1 MIIYVNDIFIYKER
15 NIIMKKI
22 TALIL
27 ALLTLF
33 GLCACAA
40 EPAETKTTEVKTAE
54 TQTEI
59 QSKTEEEKVTD
70 ANQTVVRLKALTGPT
85 GMGLATLMHNEKA
98 GSGNKG
104 KYEIELVSSPD
115 QITGPIVGN
124 LCDVAAVPINL
135 AATLYQKTGGKIRI
149 LCANT
154 LGVLH
159 IVENG
164 ETIKSVADLKGK
176 TIYAPN
182 PGSTP
187 EYVLRYVLK
196 ENGIDPDKD
205 VKLEFLL
212 GGDEVASKLASTPG
226 AIGMLPEPKKSAF
239 LTQNK
244 NFRTCLDMTEEWN
257 KVAGEGN
264 TLVQGVFIARTEFIE
279 KNPQAIKDFLADYE
293 ASQNHVNTSGDEGI
307 QHIVETGILPKAP
320 IAKAAL
326 PGCNITYMAGEK
338 MKTAVEKCLN
348 VLFEANPKSVG
359 GALPEDGI
367 YFVG

>member
-1 MIIYVNDIFIYKER
+1 
-15 NIIMKKI
+15 MKKI
-22 TALIL
+22 IALTL
-27 ALLTLF
+27 ALLTVF
-33 GLCACAA
+33 GLCSCAA
-40 EPAETKTTEVKTAE
+40 EPVQTETKEA
-54 TQTEI
+54 QTEI
-59 QSKTEEEKVTD
+59 QTKTEEVQETT
-70 ANQTVVRLKALTGPT
+70 ANKTVVRLKALTGPT
-85 GMGLATLMHNEKA
+85 GLGLATLMHNEKA

-124 LCDVAAVPINL
+124 QCDIAAVPINL
-135 AATLYQKTGGKIRI
+135 AATLYQKTGGKVQI

-159 IVENG
+159 IVEDG
-164 ETIKSVADLKGK
+164 ETIKSIADLKGK

-205 VKLEFLL
+205 VTLEFRT
-212 GGDEVASKLASTPG
+212 GGDEVCEELIKNPG
-226 AIGMLPEPKKSAF
+226 SIGMLPEPKKSAF

-264 TLVQGVFIARTEFIE
+264 TLIQGVFIARKDFIDR
-279 KNPQAIKDFLADYE
+279 NPEAIKDFLADYD
-293 ASQNHVNTSGDEGI
+293 ASQNNVNTASDEAI
-307 QHIVETGILPKAP
+307 NHVVETGILPKAP
-320 IAKAAL
+320 LAKAAL
-326 PGCNITYMAGEK
+326 PGCNITFLAGEE
-338 MKTAVEKCLN
+338 MQTAVGKCLQ
-348 VLFEANPKSVG
+348 VLFDANPKSVG
-359 GALPEDGI
+359 GALPENDI
-367 YFVG
+367 YYAY